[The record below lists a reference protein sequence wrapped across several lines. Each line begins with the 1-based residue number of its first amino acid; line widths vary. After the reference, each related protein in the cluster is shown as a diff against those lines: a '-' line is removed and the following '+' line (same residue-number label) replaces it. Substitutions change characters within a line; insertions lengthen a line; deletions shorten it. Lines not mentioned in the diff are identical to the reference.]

1 MKPFSRSS
9 RSLQGSVYSQL
20 AHRLANHDGPI
31 YPLHIG
37 DTWMEPAEGCRLEDQ
52 RVADHPGMHRYAK
65 VQGLPELV
73 GALARR
79 TSERTGLRTTG
90 DEVLVT
96 AGGTGGLAA
105 VVGAL
110 VDPGARVVIVAPHWP
125 LIAGMVKAFHG
136 EPVVLP
142 LLGAVQ
148 TADQA
153 AQALDAVVDER
164 TVAVYWNTP
173 NNPSGRHIPRD
184 WLEAL
189 VAVCRRH
196 DLAILA
202 DEVYEDYVYRGEHT
216 VTRTLAPERTV
227 SIHSF
232 SKAYGMAG
240 NRVGWVT
247 GPADLVEHAKR
258 IGTHTFYST
267 PTGCQLAAL
276 KVLGP
281 EGDAWVA
288 QARAKY
294 AELGAWAADR
304 LGVERP
310 DGSTFLFV
318 DVADHLDEDGLE
330 GLLGRAVDGGL
341 LVAPGTTFGPYPH
354 HVRVCFTSAEPERV
368 RAGIDVLAGLL
379 GR

>member
-9 RSLQGSVYSQL
+9 CSLQGSVYSQL

-148 TADQA
+148 TADSPRSVPIATNPA
-153 AQALDAVVDER
+153 ATIATAVSATSTNRRGRVATRRRQPVVSGGGDAGSVVS
-164 TVAVYWNTP
+164 TATAGG
-173 NNPSGRHIPRD
+173 SGSD
-184 WLEAL
+184 TS
-189 VAVCRRH
+189 V
-196 DLAILA
+196 DS
-202 DEVYEDYVYRGEHT
+202 GT
-216 VTRTLAPERTV
+216 SFV
-227 SIHSF
+227 SL
-232 SKAYGMAG
+232 
-240 NRVGWVT
+240 T
-247 GPADLVEHAKR
+247 
-258 IGTHTFYST
+258 T
-267 PTGCQLAAL
+267 PT
-276 KVLGP
+276 
-281 EGDAWVA
+281 
-288 QARAKY
+288 
-294 AELGAWAADR
+294 
-304 LGVERP
+304 
-310 DGSTFLFV
+310 S
-318 DVADHLDEDGLE
+318 
-330 GLLGRAVDGGL
+330 
-341 LVAPGTTFGPYPH
+341 
-354 HVRVCFTSAEPERV
+354 
-368 RAGIDVLAGLL
+368 
-379 GR
+379 